1 VRPFWVEDE
10 VGWGG
15 GGELLKLSRDYG
27 RCVSICFLPGE
38 HSCEKEHV
46 RADSR
51 LSLQRLVD
59 VRM

>member
-27 RCVSICFLPGE
+27 RCVSICFYRVNTGGSSIPCGWGNI
-38 HSCEKEHV
+38 
-46 RADSR
+46 
-51 LSLQRLVD
+51 
-59 VRM
+59 